1 MPIASAAGR
10 VNPPPSLFRT
20 IAAGLVPLLLAT
32 AVPAGAAPAGA
43 PPAPETGSLPAR
55 EGEPGRSTSSGPG
68 ALVPLDVVQPVL
80 NGVNDTPDHEVQFGR
95 AIAIDDDWLLV
106 GVPAR
111 MDSSGQR
118 RGAVFFFQ
126 RVSPG
131 RWQQRQRILF
141 GSGES
146 ARCGS
151 SVALR
156 GRHAVVGCPEH
167 TGGGLFARGRTTFFE
182 RDPATG
188 EYGNAQSVLGEA
200 ATQRCGTSVAM
211 HGTGE
216 VGTTWAVSGCVGG
229 NGTVDVFQRV
239 SSPGGGE
246 SWQRIQTLANP
257 GPPGGGDFGRSVAL
271 FRAPS
276 GLVRIAVGDPN
287 HHHGGTASFGG
298 IAYLFLRAAAGGLFT
313 QELSRSRPGGPQ
325 PFDHCGA
332 SVALGAVDWFAGCPG
347 ITEGGRVLAFD
358 FNGTLWSAGTAVA
371 PPSGLAEPDS
381 QFGFAVATSASG
393 TQGGLWVG
401 QPRASGQGNAEGRL
415 HRFQRVGGGPT
426 PQPAIYV
433 PVAHWHAADLVA
445 PRYAELG
452 SSVAVDNAT
461 DAAAVGAPFA
471 EIPAPWGE
479 VILFGP
485 DRIFANGLGCGTG
498 LPGC

>member
-1 MPIASAAGR
+1 MW
-10 VNPPPSLFRT
+10 
-20 IAAGLVPLLLAT
+20 LVEGQH
-32 AVPAGAAPAGA
+32 GAAA
-43 PPAPETGSLPAR
+43 E
-55 EGEPGRSTSSGPG
+55 E
-68 ALVPLDVVQPVL
+68 
-80 NGVNDTPDHEVQFGR
+80 
-95 AIAIDDDWLLV
+95 
-106 GVPAR
+106 
-111 MDSSGQR
+111 
-118 RGAVFFFQ
+118 
-126 RVSPG
+126 
-131 RWQQRQRILF
+131 QRQRILF

-156 GRHAVVGCPEH
+156 GRHAVIGCPEH

-188 EYGNAQSVLGEA
+188 QYGNAQSVLGEA
-200 ATQRCGTSVAM
+200 ASQRCGTSVAM

-216 VGTTWAVSGCVGG
+216 VETTWAVSGCTGG

-239 SSPGGGE
+239 PTLDGGE
-246 SWQRIQTLANP
+246 TWQRVQTLANP
-257 GPPGGGDFGRSVAL
+257 GPPAGGDFGRSVAL

-276 GLVRIAVGDPN
+276 GLVRIAVGDPRYN
-287 HHHGGTASFGG
+287 HGGTANVGG
-298 IAYLFLRAAAGGLFT
+298 IAYLFRRLAAGGSFA
-313 QELSRSRPGGPQ
+313 QELSRSRPGGAQ
-325 PFDHCGA
+325 AFDNCGA
-332 SVALGAVDWFAGCPG
+332 SVALGAADWFVGCPG
-347 ITEGGRVLAFD
+347 SSEGGRVLAFD
-358 FNGTLWSAGTAVA
+358 FNGSLWSTGTSVL

-381 QFGFAVATSASG
+381 GFGHAVATSSSG

-401 QPRASGQGNAEGRL
+401 QPGASGQDNYEGRV
-415 HRFQRVGGGPT
+415 HRFQRVGGGST

-433 PVAHWHAADLVA
+433 PVAHWNAAALVA

-452 SSVAVDNAT
+452 TSVAVDNAT
-461 DAAAVGAPFA
+461 DTAAVGAPFA